1 MKDIIELVGTVS
13 GVALPLFNIPL
24 IARLL
29 KRKSSQDMSLVWAVG
44 VWVCIVLMTPQG
56 LRSSDIAFRL
66 YSIVNIIFFS
76 IVVFLVLKYRSAS
89 KQRLVHSGEEEKA

>member
-1 MKDIIELVGTVS
+1 MKDIIEFIGTVA

-29 KRKSSQDMSLVWAVG
+29 KRKSSQDMSLTWAVG

-56 LRSSDIAFRL
+56 LRSGDVAFRA
-66 YSIVNIIFFS
+66 YSVVNIVFFS
-76 IVVFLVLKYRSAS
+76 VVAFLVLRYQVAD
-89 KQRLVHSGEEEKA
+89 KQRQMHSREEEKA